1 MIVLNHFV
9 VKFVDNKVSLE
20 IKQTTLL
27 QGESL
32 IMNKTALITG
42 ASSGLGKEFARIHA
56 SKGGNLVLIARSKD
70 KLEALKFEL
79 EKQFSVSVRVIVKDL
94 SDQYAPKAV
103 YDELKAQKIQV
114 DYLINNAGFG
124 DFGLFADTNWE
135 KQLEMI
141 NLNVT
146 CLTYLTRL
154 FLPDMIKNK
163 SGKVLNIASTAAF
176 QPGPTMSVYFATKA
190 YVLSFSEAIAN
201 ELKGTGVTVTALC
214 PGATETGFKKASALE
229 DSNLFK
235 GNQIATS
242 KEVAEFGYTKMME
255 GKTVAIHGLVNNL
268 MAQSVRFAPR
278 SIVTTIARMKLKA
291 K

>member
-1 MIVLNHFV
+1 
-9 VKFVDNKVSLE
+9 
-20 IKQTTLL
+20 
-27 QGESL
+27 
-32 IMNKTALITG
+32 MNKTALITG

-56 SKGGNLVLIARSKD
+56 SKGGDLVLVARSKD
-70 KLEALKFEL
+70 KLDELKSDL
-79 EKQFSVSVRVIVKDL
+79 QKQYGVSVYVIVKDL

-103 YDELKAQKIQV
+103 YDELKGKKIQV

-124 DFGLFADTNWE
+124 DFGLFAETDWE

-154 FLPDMIKNK
+154 FLPDMIENK
-163 SGKVLNIASTAAF
+163 DGKILNIASTAAF

-190 YVLSFSEAIAN
+190 FVLSFSEAIAN

-214 PGATETGFKKASALE
+214 PGATATGFKAAAALGE
-229 DSNLFK
+229 SNLFK

-242 KEVAEFGYTKMME
+242 NEVAEFGYSSMME
-255 GKTVAIHGLVNNL
+255 GKTVVIPGLLNNL
-268 MAQSVRFAPR
+268 LVQSVRFAPR
-278 SIVTTIARMKLKA
+278 NIVASIARMKLKV

>member
-1 MIVLNHFV
+1 MRC
-9 VKFVDNKVSLE
+9 KFS
-20 IKQTTLL
+20 
-27 QGESL
+27 
-32 IMNKTALITG
+32 MNKTALITG

-56 SKGGNLVLIARSKD
+56 SKGDNVVLVARSKD
-70 KLEALKFEL
+70 KLETLKLEL
-79 EKQFSVSVRVIVKDL
+79 QKQFGVSVYVIVKDL

-103 YDELKAQKIQV
+103 YDELKAQKIQI

-124 DFGLFADTNWE
+124 DFGLFAETDWA

-154 FLPDMIKNK
+154 FLPGMIHNK
-163 SGKVLNIASTAAF
+163 FGKILNLASTATF

-190 YVLSFSEAIAN
+190 VVLSFSEAIAN

-214 PGATETGFKKASALE
+214 PGATETGFKAAASL
-229 DSNLFK
+229 DKSNLFK

-242 KEVAEFGYTKMME
+242 KEVAEFGYNKMMQ
-255 GKTVAIHGLVNNL
+255 GKTVVIPGIVNNL

-278 SIVTTIARMKLKA
+278 NIVASIARLKLKV

>member
-1 MIVLNHFV
+1 
-9 VKFVDNKVSLE
+9 
-20 IKQTTLL
+20 
-27 QGESL
+27 
-32 IMNKTALITG
+32 MNKTALITG
-42 ASSGLGKEFARIHA
+42 ASGGLGKEFAEILA
-56 SKGGNLVLIARSKD
+56 SKGNNLVLVARSKD
-70 KLEALKFEL
+70 KLEGLKLEL
-79 EKQFSVSVRVIVKDL
+79 EKKYLVSVSVIVKDL

-103 YDELKAQKIQV
+103 YDELKTQKIQV

-124 DFGLFADTNWE
+124 DFGLFAETNWE

-154 FLPDMIKNK
+154 FLPGMIKNK
-163 SGKVLNIASTAAF
+163 FGKILNIASTAAF

-190 YVLSFSEAIAN
+190 FVLSFSEAIAN

-214 PGATETGFKKASALE
+214 PGATETGFKAAAALD

-235 GNQIATS
+235 GSQIASS
-242 KEVAEFGYTKMME
+242 KEVAEFGYAKMME
-255 GKTVAIHGLVNNL
+255 GKTVAIHGIVNNL

-278 SIVTTIARMKLKA
+278 NVVTTLARMKLKA

>member
-1 MIVLNHFV
+1 
-9 VKFVDNKVSLE
+9 
-20 IKQTTLL
+20 
-27 QGESL
+27 
-32 IMNKTALITG
+32 MNKTALITG
-42 ASSGLGKEFARIHA
+42 ASSGLGKEFAIIHA
-56 SKGGNLVLIARSKD
+56 SKGDNLVLVARSKD
-70 KLEALKFEL
+70 KLDALKFEL
-79 EKQFSVSVRVIVKDL
+79 EKQYGISVYVIGKDL
-94 SDQYAPKAV
+94 SDQYAPKKV
-103 YDELKAQKIQV
+103 YDELQNQKIHV

-124 DFGLFADTNWE
+124 DFGLFAETKWE

-154 FLPDMIKNK
+154 FLPEMIKNK
-163 SGKVLNIASTAAF
+163 FGKILNLASTAAF

-214 PGATETGFKKASALE
+214 PGATDTGFKDAASL
-229 DSNLFK
+229 DKSNLFK

-242 KEVAEFGYTKMME
+242 KEVAEFGYTKMMQ
-255 GKTVAIHGLVNNL
+255 GKTVVIHGIVNNL

-278 SIVTTIARMKLKA
+278 NIVTTIARLKLKV

>member
-1 MIVLNHFV
+1 
-9 VKFVDNKVSLE
+9 
-20 IKQTTLL
+20 
-27 QGESL
+27 
-32 IMNKTALITG
+32 MNKTALITG
-42 ASSGLGKEFARIHA
+42 SSSGLGKEFARIHA
-56 SKGGNLVLIARSKD
+56 SNGNDLVLVARSKD
-70 KLEALKFEL
+70 KLEALKLEL
-79 EKQFSVSVRVIVKDL
+79 EKQFGISVYVIVKDL
-94 SDQYAPKAV
+94 SDQYAPKSV
-103 YDELKAQKIQV
+103 YDEIKTHKITV

-124 DFGLFADTNWE
+124 DFGLFAETDWE

-163 SGKVLNIASTAAF
+163 SGKILNIASTAAF

-190 YVLSFSEAIAN
+190 FVLSFSEAIAN

-214 PGATETGFKKASALE
+214 PGATETGFKAAASLE

-235 GNQIATS
+235 GNQIASS
-242 KEVAEFGYTKMME
+242 KEVAVFGYNKMME
-255 GKTVAIHGLVNNL
+255 GKTVAIHGIVNNL

-278 SIVTTIARMKLKA
+278 NVVTTIARMKLKT

>member
-1 MIVLNHFV
+1 
-9 VKFVDNKVSLE
+9 
-20 IKQTTLL
+20 
-27 QGESL
+27 
-32 IMNKTALITG
+32 MNKTALITG
-42 ASSGLGKEFARIHA
+42 SSSGLGKEFARIHA
-56 SKGGNLVLIARSKD
+56 SKGNDLVLVARSKD
-70 KLEALKFEL
+70 KLEALKLEF
-79 EKQFSVSVRVIVKDL
+79 EKQFGISVYVIVKDL
-94 SDQYAPKAV
+94 SDQYAPKSV
-103 YDELKAQKIQV
+103 YDEIKAHKITV

-124 DFGLFADTNWE
+124 DFGLFAETDWE

-163 SGKVLNIASTAAF
+163 SGKILNIASTAAF

-190 YVLSFSEAIAN
+190 FVLSFSEAIAN

-214 PGATETGFKKASALE
+214 PGATETGFKAAASLE
-229 DSNLFK
+229 KSNLFK

-255 GKTVAIHGLVNNL
+255 GKTVAIHGIVNNL

-278 SIVTTIARMKLKA
+278 NVVTTIARLKLKA

>member
-1 MIVLNHFV
+1 
-9 VKFVDNKVSLE
+9 
-20 IKQTTLL
+20 
-27 QGESL
+27 
-32 IMNKTALITG
+32 MNKTALITG
-42 ASSGLGKEFARIHA
+42 ASSGLGKEFAQIHA
-56 SKGGNLVLIARSKD
+56 SKGGDLVLVARSKD
-70 KLEALKFEL
+70 KLEALKSDL
-79 EKQFSVSVRVIVKDL
+79 QKQYGVSVYVIVKDL

-103 YDELKAQKIQV
+103 YDELKGKKIQI

-124 DFGLFADTNWE
+124 DFGLFAETNWE

-141 NLNVT
+141 NLNIT

-154 FLPDMIKNK
+154 FLPDMLENK
-163 SGKVLNIASTAAF
+163 DGKILNIASTAAF

-214 PGATETGFKKASALE
+214 PGATETGFKSAAALD

-242 KEVAEFGYTKMME
+242 KEVAEFGYSKMME
-255 GKTVAIHGLVNNL
+255 GKTVVIPGIMNNL
-268 MAQSVRFAPR
+268 LVQSVRFAPR
-278 SIVTTIARMKLKA
+278 NIVASVAKIKLKA

>member
-1 MIVLNHFV
+1 M
-9 VKFVDNKVSLE
+9 
-20 IKQTTLL
+20 
-27 QGESL
+27 G
-32 IMNKTALITG
+32 KTALITG
-42 ASSGLGKEFARIHA
+42 ASGGLGKEFARIHA
-56 SKGGNLVLIARSKD
+56 SKGDNLVLVARSKD
-70 KLEALKFEL
+70 KLEAVKFEL
-79 EKQFSVSVRVIVKDL
+79 EKQYSVSVYVIVKDL

-103 YDELKAQKIQV
+103 YDELKNQKIRV

-124 DFGLFADTNWE
+124 DFGLFAETNWE

-141 NLNVT
+141 NLNIT

-163 SGKVLNIASTAAF
+163 DGRILNIASTAAF

-190 YVLSFSEAIAN
+190 FVLSFSEAIAN

-214 PGATETGFKKASALE
+214 PGATETGFKAAASLD

-235 GNQIATS
+235 GNQIASS
-242 KEVAEFGYTKMME
+242 KEVAQYGYKKMME
-255 GKTVAIHGLVNNL
+255 GKTVAIHGIVNNM

-278 SIVTTIARMKLKA
+278 SIVTTIARLKLKA

>member
-1 MIVLNHFV
+1 
-9 VKFVDNKVSLE
+9 
-20 IKQTTLL
+20 
-27 QGESL
+27 
-32 IMNKTALITG
+32 MNKTALITG

-56 SKGGNLVLIARSKD
+56 SQGNNLVLIARSKD
-70 KLEALKFEL
+70 KLDALKLEL
-79 EKQFSVSVRVIVKDL
+79 ETEFGISVCVISKDL
-94 SDQYAPKAV
+94 SDQNAPKAV
-103 YDELKAQKIQV
+103 YEEVQALKIRV

-124 DFGLFADTNWE
+124 DFGLFADTDWK
-135 KQLEMI
+135 KQMEMI
-141 NLNVT
+141 NLNIT

-154 FLPDMIKNK
+154 FLPDMIRNK
-163 SGKVLNIASTAAF
+163 FGKILNIASTAAF

-214 PGATETGFKKASALE
+214 PGATATGFKAASSLGE
-229 DSNLFK
+229 SNLFK

-255 GKTVAIHGLVNNL
+255 GKTVVIPGIVNNL

-278 SIVTTIARMKLKA
+278 NLAASIARMKLRVK
-291 K
+291 